1 MFQYNLW
8 KGVSA
13 YWENS
18 SLYSVSEDTCD
29 GFESSYS
36 VKSNICIN
44 VCIYISFKIYY
55 LQNT

>member
-1 MFQYNLW
+1 MDICFNTTYE

-29 GFESSYS
+29 GIESSYS
-36 VKSNICIN
+36 VKSNIYIY
-44 VCIYISFKIYY
+44 VCIYI
-55 LQNT
+55 L